1 MKLDYRII
9 VLSSIFDL
17 IRRLQGY
24 YINTAAGIDTE
35 IFTKNIPRVQK
46 RILLRTYFQTSTPLN

>member
-17 IRRLQGY
+17 IRRLQGH

-35 IFTKNIPRVQK
+35 I
-46 RILLRTYFQTSTPLN
+46 